1 VIFNKSILSDYLK
14 EERMRKPK
22 IVVTEKQ
29 MERVHPYI
37 PEAYSLLKAG
47 RISRREFLRLATL
60 LGMSFGAATIA
71 AQCGAP
77 APAPTQAPAEA
88 PASGGGAAPAA
99 TEEAQQAAAPAS
111 GPKRGGTLRKS
122 MQLQLLDH
130 PARLS
135 WVEGANIVRQ
145 INEYLTET
153 GTDNITRPFLLEKWE
168 ASEDVKTWDLFL
180 KKGIKFNNGDELT
193 ADDVMFTFGEWLNPD
208 VGSSMLG
215 LMSYLSG
222 MQDVEKVDDYHIR
235 LHLQTPNIGVP
246 EHLFHYPAV
255 ILHRDFQGDI
265 IKQPVG
271 TGTFLLQE
279 YAEGE
284 RAVFKRRED
293 YWQNGEDGQ
302 PLPYLDE
309 IIYVSTDKD
318 AGVAALQSGQVDS
331 LYDPRPEDWQALKDV
346 PELTVYSA
354 STAQCLLVRMR
365 VDLEPWDDNRVRTA
379 LKMCQDREK
388 ILQLSYFGEGVLSI
402 DAHVAPVHPAYCEK
416 PIPPYDVEKAKAL
429 LEEYANEKGLTLPLK
444 VTLATKNDQK
454 EPEIA
459 QTLKELALPAG
470 FDIQLDITEPGGY
483 WDRWTEVD
491 LGITSWTHRPL
502 DTMVLPLA
510 YIKEGIGAWN
520 ETRWTDDEF
529 ETLLREAEATL
540 DVEKRRGIMCQ
551 IEDIMQERG
560 PIGNSY
566 WKNVWNITRAE
577 FKNIKAHP
585 TAYDLLNDVWKEA

>member
-1 VIFNKSILSDYLK
+1 MKHRKVISQ
-14 EERMRKPK
+14 
-22 IVVTEKQ
+22 KQ
-29 MERVHPYI
+29 MEKIHPYI
-37 PEAYSLLKAG
+37 PEMYSQLKQG
-47 RISRREFLRLATL
+47 RVSRRDFLRMATL
-60 LGMSFGAATIA
+60 LGMSAGAAIVA

-77 APAPTQAPAEA
+77 AQPEGAAPA
-88 PASGGGAAPAA
+88 GGAAPAQ
-99 TEEAQQAAAPAS
+99 EEAAGGEQAAAPS
-111 GPKRGGTLRKS
+111 GAIKRGGTLTKS

-145 INEYLTET
+145 IGEYLTET
-153 GTDNITRPFLLEKWE
+153 GSDNITRPFLLEKWE
-168 ASEDVKTWDLFL
+168 ASEDVKTWDLYL
-180 KKGIKFNNGDELT
+180 RKGIKFNNGDELT
-193 ADDVMFTFGEWLNPD
+193 ADDVIFTFGEWLNPD

-215 LMSYLSG
+215 LLSYLSG
-222 MQDVEKVDDYHIR
+222 IQDVEKVDDYHVR
-235 LHLQTPNIGVP
+235 LNLQTPNIGVP
-246 EHLFHYPAV
+246 EHLFHYPGIV
-255 ILHRDFQGDI
+255 LHRNFEGDI
-265 IKQPVG
+265 IKQPIG
-271 TGTFLLQE
+271 TGAFTLEE

-293 YWQNGEDGQ
+293 YWQMGEDGSS
-302 PLPYLDE
+302 LPYLDE

-331 LYDPRPEDWQALKDV
+331 LYDPRPDDWLALKDN
-346 PELTVYSA
+346 PDLAVYAA
-354 STAQCLLVRMR
+354 STAQCLVLRMR
-365 VDLEPWDDNRVRTA
+365 VDLEPWSDVRVRNA

-388 ILQLSYFGEGVLSI
+388 ILQLSYYGEGDLSI

-416 PIPPYDVEKAKAL
+416 PIPAYDPEAAKAL
-429 LEEYANEKGLTLPLK
+429 LAEAGYPDGLK

-459 QTLKELALPAG
+459 QALKELAAPAG
-470 FDIQLDITEPGGY
+470 FDIQLDITDPSGY

-510 YIKEGIGAWN
+510 YIEEGIGAWN

-529 ETLLREAEATL
+529 ETLLREAEGTL
-540 DVEKRRGIMCQ
+540 DVEARREIMCQ

-566 WKNVWNITRAE
+566 WKNVWNITRKE

-585 TAYDLLNDVWKEA
+585 TAYDLLNDVWKDA

>member
-1 VIFNKSILSDYLK
+1 MD
-14 EERMRKPK
+14 KPRISK
-22 IVVTEKQ
+22 KQ

-37 PEAYSLLKAG
+37 PEAYDLLTKG
-47 RISRREFLRLATL
+47 RISRREFLRMATL
-60 LGMSFGAATIA
+60 LGMSVGAATIA

-77 APAPTQAPAEA
+77 APAQPAEQAPAS
-88 PASGGGAAPAA
+88 SGGGEQAAPAA
-99 TEEAQQAAAPAS
+99 TEEAKPAAAADT
-111 GPKRGGTLRKS
+111 PKRGGVLRKS

-135 WVEGANIVRQ
+135 WVEGANVVRQ
-145 INEYLTET
+145 FGEYLTET
-153 GTDNITRPFLLEKWE
+153 GTDNITRPFLLDKWE
-168 ASEDVKTWDLFL
+168 ASADVKTWDLFL

-235 LHLQTPNIGVP
+235 LHLQTANIGVP
-246 EHLFHYPAV
+246 EHLFHYPAI
-255 ILHRDFQGDI
+255 ILHRKFEGDI

-271 TGTFLLQE
+271 TGAFTLEE

-284 RAVFKRRED
+284 RAAFKRRTD
-293 YWQNGEDGQ
+293 YWQMGTDNQ

-331 LYDPRPEDWQALKDV
+331 LYDPRPEDWQALKDI
-346 PELTVYSA
+346 PELSVTSA
-354 STAQCLLVRMR
+354 STAQCLVLRMR
-365 VDLEPWDDNRVRTA
+365 VDLEPWNDNRVRTA
-379 LKMCQDREK
+379 LKLSQDRAK
-388 ILQLSYFGEGVLSI
+388 IMQLAYFGEGDLSI

-416 PIPPYDVEKAKAL
+416 PIPPYSPDEAKAM
-429 LEEYANEKGLTLPLK
+429 LEEYAKEKGLTLPLK

-459 QTLKELALPAG
+459 QVLKELAKPVG

-510 YIKEGIGAWN
+510 YIKEAIGAWN
-520 ETRWTDDEF
+520 ETRWSDDEF
-529 ETLLREAEATL
+529 EKLLRQAEGTL
-540 DVEKRRGIMCQ
+540 DVEARRKIMCS

-560 PIGNSY
+560 PIGNSF
-566 WKNVWNITRAE
+566 WKKVWNITRKE